1 MEEQT
6 RDVFDGVV
14 WPGGESPH
22 AVSRVAH
29 SGAPH
34 FEDQSYLD
42 DEGGTVEYEELLKV
56 VRRLQASTAHAGI
69 EPR

>member
-1 MEEQT
+1 MEEQICAE
-6 RDVFDGVV
+6 VFEVV
-14 WPGGESPH
+14 WPGGESTH

-42 DEGGTVEYEELLKV
+42 DEGGTVEYEELSNV
-56 VRRLQASTAHAGI
+56 QRRHAEQYSASSMMT
-69 EPR
+69 